1 MFYATRHQVYY
12 RFDTYGMTF
21 ASTLIWYYI
30 HINTHNINHHS
41 VHWGFN
47 PTQKHR
53 PPFLAKPPSLKS
65 VNCPANCNA
74 PWKKLP
80 LPLFA
85 SNHLSKLRSCQA
97 LPFWCWKPSKIRTI
111 SFTDSYT
118 KKCIRM
124 LGKVNTCR
132 LHTILIHDVVGPF
145 YFGYLELGKKR
156 KKR

>member
-30 HINTHNINHHS
+30 YINTHNINHHS

-53 PPFLAKPPSLKS
+53 PLFFAKPPSLKS
-65 VNCPANCNA
+65 ANCPANCNA
-74 PWKKLP
+74 PWKRLP

-85 SNHLSKLRSCQA
+85 SNHLSNLRSCQA
-97 LPFWCWKPSKIRTI
+97 LPFWKFGRRFNSPPPPPLPPAKEEGECTFWTTYWYQKFSLQRLTI
-111 SFTDSYT
+111 SLKLLTWRSHVSADW
-118 KKCIRM
+118 
-124 LGKVNTCR
+124 
-132 LHTILIHDVVGPF
+132 IL
-145 YFGYLELGKKR
+145 
-156 KKR
+156 